1 MLVDGASRKEVG
13 QTPRC
18 GSLVTGEPRRGW
30 ARRGIEMKL
39 SRPAIVAAV
48 AVFTA
53 TLDVPP
59 SLAGNCS
66 ISNGVASG
74 DCGPMKFL
82 EVAGSE
88 RVDKVV
94 PGARVRSG
102 GSLNVSGMVTGDV
115 TVERGGYA
123 VIRGQV
129 NGSVVNNGGMVGIH
143 GMANRVQA
151 NGGET
156 TIHGM
161 VQSIRGSGT
170 VRYKAGAIVGGVRV
184 ERDR

>member
-1 MLVDGASRKEVG
+1 
-13 QTPRC
+13 
-18 GSLVTGEPRRGW
+18 
-30 ARRGIEMKL
+30 MKL
-39 SRPAIVAAV
+39 SGLVIVAAV

-53 TLDVPP
+53 TLDVSP
-59 SLAGNCS
+59 SMAGNCS

-94 PGARVRSG
+94 PGAHVRSG
-102 GSLNVSGMVTGDV
+102 GSLDVSGMVTGDV

-129 NGSVVNNGGMVGIH
+129 NGVVVNNGGRVEVH

-161 VQSIRGSGT
+161 VQSVSGPGS

>member
-1 MLVDGASRKEVG
+1 
-13 QTPRC
+13 
-18 GSLVTGEPRRGW
+18 
-30 ARRGIEMKL
+30 MKL
-39 SRPAIVAAV
+39 SGPVIAAV
-48 AVFTA
+48 IAVFTA
-53 TLDVPP
+53 TLDVSP

-82 EVAGSE
+82 EAAGSE
-88 RVDKVV
+88 RVDKVM
-94 PGARVRSG
+94 PGAHVRSG
-102 GSLNVSGMVTGDV
+102 GSLDVSGMVTGDV

-129 NGSVVNNGGMVGIH
+129 IDELRARRGTIEIH

-161 VQSIRGSGT
+161 VQSVSGAGT
-170 VRYKAGAIVGGVRV
+170 VRYKAGAIVGGMRI